1 MNDTLIQDSL
11 KVAEEVASRAS
22 KIDTT
27 PNNLWMW
34 VAIGEFALIVGLVL
48 VSRIKRK
55 SNGKQRDKK
64 RFKEESIAQEID
76 FNNII
81 NSSFHSNELYDK
93 LKVKCHPDRFP
104 TDPKR
109 NEIAEKL
116 FQEITK
122 NKTDVKRLHALKI
135 EAQQKL
141 NINF

>member
-11 KVAEEVASRAS
+11 KVAEKVVAKTVENNDSS
-22 KIDTT
+22 
-27 PNNLWMW
+27 NLWMW
-34 VAIGEFALIVGLVL
+34 VAIGNFVIIIGLILAN
-48 VSRIKRK
+48 RFKRK
-55 SNGKQRDKK
+55 PNPKQK
-64 RFKEESIAQEID
+64 FKDESLDQEVD

-81 NSSFHSNELYDK
+81 NSSFHSNKLYDI

-104 TDPKR
+104 TDPKL

-122 NKTDVKRLHALKI
+122 SKTNVKRLQELKI

>member
-1 MNDTLIQDSL
+1 MNYTLIQDSL
-11 KVAEEVASRAS
+11 KVAE
-22 KIDTT
+22 KIVSQMAENND

-34 VAIGEFALIVGLVL
+34 VAIGEFAIIFGLVFA
-48 VSRIKRK
+48 RIKRK
-55 SNGKQRDKK
+55 PNAKQ
-64 RFKEESIAQEID
+64 RFKEESLAQEVD

-81 NSSFHSNELYDK
+81 NSSFHSTELYDI

-104 TDPKR
+104 TDPKL

-122 NKTDVKRLHALKI
+122 SKTNVKRLQELKI
-135 EAQQKL
+135 EAEQKL

>member
-11 KVAEEVASRAS
+11 KVVEKVVA
-22 KIDTT
+22 KTT
-27 PNNLWMW
+27 ENNDSSNLWMW
-34 VAIGEFALIVGLVL
+34 VSIGEFAIIFGFVL
-48 VSRIKRK
+48 ANRFKRK
-55 SNGKQRDKK
+55 PNAKQK
-64 RFKEESIAQEID
+64 FKDESLVQEVD

-81 NSSFHSNELYDK
+81 NSSFHSNELYDI

-104 TDPKR
+104 TDPKL

-122 NKTDVKRLHALKI
+122 SKTNVKRLQELKI
-135 EAQQKL
+135 EAEQKL

>member
-11 KVAEEVASRAS
+11 KVAEKVVA
-22 KIDTT
+22 KTT
-27 PNNLWMW
+27 ENTDSSNLWMW
-34 VAIGEFALIVGLVL
+34 VAIGEFAIIIGFVL
-48 VSRIKRK
+48 ANRFKRK
-55 SNGKQRDKK
+55 PNAKQQ
-64 RFKEESIAQEID
+64 FKDESLAQEVD

-81 NSSFHSNELYDK
+81 NSSFHSNELYDI

-104 TDPKR
+104 TDPKL
-109 NEIAEKL
+109 NEIAQKL

-122 NKTDVKRLHALKI
+122 SRTNVKRLQELKI

>member
-11 KVAEEVASRAS
+11 KAAEIIVA
-22 KIDTT
+22 KTT
-27 PNNLWMW
+27 ENNDSSNLWMC
-34 VAIGEFALIVGLVL
+34 VAIGEFLIIIGLIL
-48 VSRIKRK
+48 ANRFKRK
-55 SNGKQRDKK
+55 PNAKQQ
-64 RFKEESIAQEID
+64 FKNESLAQEVD

-81 NSSFHSNELYDK
+81 NSSFHSNELYDI

-104 TDPKR
+104 TDPEL

-122 NKTDVKRLHALKI
+122 SKTNVKRLQELKV

>member
-11 KVAEEVASRAS
+11 KAAEIIVA
-22 KIDTT
+22 KTT
-27 PNNLWMW
+27 ENNDSSNLWMW
-34 VAIGEFALIVGLVL
+34 VAIGEFLIIIGLIL
-48 VSRIKRK
+48 ANRFKRK
-55 SNGKQRDKK
+55 PNAKQQ
-64 RFKEESIAQEID
+64 FKNESLAQEVD

-81 NSSFHSNELYDK
+81 NSSFHSNELYDI

-104 TDPKR
+104 TDPEL
-109 NEIAEKL
+109 NELAEKL

-122 NKTDVKRLHALKI
+122 SKTNVKRLQELKV

>member
-1 MNDTLIQDSL
+1 MNDSLIQDSL
-11 KVAEEVASRAS
+11 KVAEKVIA
-22 KIDTT
+22 KTT
-27 PNNLWMW
+27 ENNDSSNLWMW
-34 VAIGEFALIVGLVL
+34 VAIGEFVIIIGFILA
-48 VSRIKRK
+48 SRFKRK
-55 SNGKQRDKK
+55 PNAKQQ
-64 RFKEESIAQEID
+64 FKDESLAKEVD

-81 NSSFHSNELYDK
+81 NSSFHSIELYDI

-104 TDPKR
+104 TDPKL

-122 NKTDVKRLHALKI
+122 SKTNVKRLQELKI

>member
-11 KVAEEVASRAS
+11 KAAEIIVA
-22 KIDTT
+22 KTT
-27 PNNLWMW
+27 ENNDSSNLWMW
-34 VAIGEFALIVGLVL
+34 VAIVEFLIIIGLIL
-48 VSRIKRK
+48 ANRFKRK
-55 SNGKQRDKK
+55 PNAKQK
-64 RFKEESIAQEID
+64 FKDESLVQEVD

-81 NSSFHSNELYDK
+81 NSSFHSNELYDI

-104 TDPKR
+104 TDPKL

-122 NKTDVKRLHALKI
+122 SKTNVKRLQELKI
-135 EAQQKL
+135 EAEQKL

>member
-1 MNDTLIQDSL
+1 MNDSLIQDSL
-11 KVAEEVASRAS
+11 KVAENVVA
-22 KIDTT
+22 KTT
-27 PNNLWMW
+27 ENHDLSNLWMW
-34 VAIGEFALIVGLVL
+34 LAIGEFAIIIVIVL
-48 VSRIKRK
+48 ANRFKRK
-55 SNGKQRDKK
+55 PNAKQQ
-64 RFKEESIAQEID
+64 FKNESLEKEVD

-81 NSSFHSNELYDK
+81 NSSFHSNELYDI

-104 TDPKR
+104 TDPKL

-122 NKTDVKRLHALKI
+122 SRTNVKRLQELKI

>member
-11 KVAEEVASRAS
+11 KAAEIIVA
-22 KIDTT
+22 KTT
-27 PNNLWMW
+27 ENNDSSNLWMW
-34 VAIGEFALIVGLVL
+34 VAIVEFLIIIGLIL
-48 VSRIKRK
+48 ANRFKRK
-55 SNGKQRDKK
+55 PNAKQQ
-64 RFKEESIAQEID
+64 FKNESLAQEVD

-81 NSSFHSNELYDK
+81 NSSFHSNELYDI

-104 TDPKR
+104 TDPKL

-122 NKTDVKRLHALKI
+122 SKTNVKRLQELKI

>member
-1 MNDTLIQDSL
+1 MNYTLIQDSL
-11 KVAEEVASRAS
+11 KAAEIIVA
-22 KIDTT
+22 KTT
-27 PNNLWMW
+27 ESNDSSNLWMW
-34 VAIGEFALIVGLVL
+34 VAIGEFLIIIGLIL
-48 VSRIKRK
+48 ANRFKRK
-55 SNGKQRDKK
+55 PNAKQQ
-64 RFKEESIAQEID
+64 FKNESLAQEVD

-81 NSSFHSNELYDK
+81 NSSFHSNELYDI

-104 TDPKR
+104 TDPEL

-122 NKTDVKRLHALKI
+122 SKTNVKRLQELKV

>member
-11 KVAEEVASRAS
+11 NIAEKAISV
-22 KIDTT
+22 TT
-27 PNNLWMW
+27 DKSDPINVWMW
-34 VAIGEFALIVGLVL
+34 VAIGEFAIIAGLILA
-48 VSRIKRK
+48 KRLK
-55 SNGKQRDKK
+55 KKPNAKQ
-64 RFKEESIAQEID
+64 RFKEESLAQEVD

-81 NSSFHSNELYDK
+81 KSSFHSTELYYI

-104 TDPKR
+104 ADPKL
-109 NEIAEKL
+109 NAIADKL

-122 NKTDVKRLHALKI
+122 NKTNFKRLEELKI

>member
-11 KVAEEVASRAS
+11 KAAEIIVA
-22 KIDTT
+22 KTT
-27 PNNLWMW
+27 ENNDSSNLWMW
-34 VAIGEFALIVGLVL
+34 VAIVEFLIIIGLIL
-48 VSRIKRK
+48 ANRFKRK
-55 SNGKQRDKK
+55 PNAKQQ
-64 RFKEESIAQEID
+64 FKNESLAQEVD

-81 NSSFHSNELYDK
+81 NSSFHSNELYDI

-104 TDPKR
+104 TDPEL

-122 NKTDVKRLHALKI
+122 SKTNVKRLQELKV

>member
-11 KVAEEVASRAS
+11 KAAEIIVA
-22 KIDTT
+22 KTT
-27 PNNLWMW
+27 ENNDSSNLWMW
-34 VAIGEFALIVGLVL
+34 VAIVEFLIIIGLIL
-48 VSRIKRK
+48 ANRFKRK
-55 SNGKQRDKK
+55 PNAKQQ
-64 RFKEESIAQEID
+64 FKNESLAQEVD

-81 NSSFHSNELYDK
+81 NSSFHSNELYDI

-104 TDPKR
+104 TDPEL
-109 NEIAEKL
+109 NELAEKL

-122 NKTDVKRLHALKI
+122 SKTNVKRLQELKV

>member
-11 KVAEEVASRAS
+11 KVVEKVVA
-22 KIDTT
+22 KTT
-27 PNNLWMW
+27 ENNDSSNLWMW
-34 VAIGEFALIVGLVL
+34 VSIGEFVIIFGFILAN
-48 VSRIKRK
+48 RFKRK
-55 SNGKQRDKK
+55 PNAKQK
-64 RFKEESIAQEID
+64 FKDESLVQEVD

-81 NSSFHSNELYDK
+81 NSSFHSNELYDI

-104 TDPKR
+104 TDPKL

-122 NKTDVKRLHALKI
+122 SKTNVKRLQELKI
-135 EAQQKL
+135 EAEQKL

>member
-11 KVAEEVASRAS
+11 KAAEIIVA
-22 KIDTT
+22 KTT
-27 PNNLWMW
+27 ENNDSSNLWMW
-34 VAIGEFALIVGLVL
+34 VAIGEFLIIIGLIL
-48 VSRIKRK
+48 ANRFKRK
-55 SNGKQRDKK
+55 PNAKQQ
-64 RFKEESIAQEID
+64 FKNESLAQEVD

-81 NSSFHSNELYDK
+81 NSSFHSNELYDI

-104 TDPKR
+104 TDPEL

-122 NKTDVKRLHALKI
+122 SKTNVKRLQELKV

>member
-11 KVAEEVASRAS
+11 KAAEIIVA
-22 KIDTT
+22 KTT
-27 PNNLWMW
+27 ESNDSSNLWMW
-34 VAIGEFALIVGLVL
+34 VAIGEFLIIIGLIL
-48 VSRIKRK
+48 ANRFKRK
-55 SNGKQRDKK
+55 PNAKQK
-64 RFKEESIAQEID
+64 FKDESLAQEVD

-81 NSSFHSNELYDK
+81 NSSFHSNELYDI

-104 TDPKR
+104 TDPKL

-122 NKTDVKRLHALKI
+122 SKTNVKRLQELKI

>member
-1 MNDTLIQDSL
+1 MNDSLIQDSL
-11 KVAEEVASRAS
+11 KVAEKVVA
-22 KIDTT
+22 KTTENNDTS
-27 PNNLWMW
+27 NLWMW
-34 VAIGEFALIVGLVL
+34 VAIGEFAIIIGFVL
-48 VSRIKRK
+48 ANRFKRK
-55 SNGKQRDKK
+55 PNAKKQ
-64 RFKEESIAQEID
+64 FKDESLAQEVD

-81 NSSFHSNELYDK
+81 NSSFHSNELYDI

-104 TDPKR
+104 TDTKL

-122 NKTDVKRLHALKI
+122 SKTNVKRLQELKI

>member
-11 KVAEEVASRAS
+11 KVAEKVVSQTAESNNNS
-22 KIDTT
+22 S
-27 PNNLWMW
+27 NLWMW
-34 VAIGEFALIVGLVL
+34 VAIGEFAIIIGLVIA
-48 VSRIKRK
+48 SRIKRK
-55 SNGKQRDKK
+55 PNAKQK
-64 RFKEESIAQEID
+64 FKEESIAQEVD

-81 NSSFHSNELYDK
+81 NSSFHSNELYDI

-104 TDPKR
+104 TDPNL

-122 NKTDVKRLHALKI
+122 SKTNVKRLEELKI

>member
-11 KVAEEVASRAS
+11 KVAEKVISQTAESNNNS
-22 KIDTT
+22 S
-27 PNNLWMW
+27 NLWMW
-34 VAIGEFALIVGLVL
+34 VAIGEFAIIIGLVI
-48 VSRIKRK
+48 VNRIKRK
-55 SNGKQRDKK
+55 PNAKQK
-64 RFKEESIAQEID
+64 FKEESIAQEVD

-81 NSSFHSNELYDK
+81 NSSFHSNELYDI

-104 TDPKR
+104 TDPKL

-122 NKTDVKRLHALKI
+122 SKTNVKRLQELKI

>member
-1 MNDTLIQDSL
+1 MNDSLIQDSL
-11 KVAEEVASRAS
+11 KVAENVVA
-22 KIDTT
+22 KTT
-27 PNNLWMW
+27 ENHDSSSLWMW
-34 VAIGEFALIVGLVL
+34 VAIGEFAIIIGFVL
-48 VSRIKRK
+48 ANRFKRK
-55 SNGKQRDKK
+55 PNAKQQ
-64 RFKEESIAQEID
+64 FKIESLEKEVD

-81 NSSFHSNELYDK
+81 NSSFHSNELYDI

-104 TDPKR
+104 TDPKL

-122 NKTDVKRLHALKI
+122 SKTNVKRLQELKI